1 MGGKRP
7 DQHNIDPAEA
17 GATDYKSRVDVHGI
31 PEQEVQKVAQQA
43 DRDRESMIPK
53 NVDNPALADLKA
65 RRAQQAADRA
75 AERGDD
81 AADEDGLT
89 S

>member
-17 GATDYKSRVDVHGI
+17 GATDYKSRVDVHGT
-31 PEQEVQKVAQQA
+31 PDMEKQRVAQQPA
-43 DRDRESMIPK
+43 RDRESMIPQ

-75 AERGDD
+75 EERGEATDD
-81 AADEDGLT
+81 GRGED
-89 S
+89 

>member
-17 GATDYKSRVDVHGI
+17 GATDYKSRVDVHGTPDI
-31 PEQEVQKVAQQA
+31 EKQLVAQQPA
-43 DRDRESMIPK
+43 RDRESMIPK

-75 AERGDD
+75 EERGDD
-81 AADEDGLT
+81 AGGAPDEG
-89 S
+89 

>member
-31 PEQEVQKVAQQA
+31 PEQEKQRVAQQPSK
-43 DRDRESMIPK
+43 DRESMIPQ

-75 AERGDD
+75 EERGA
-81 AADEDGLT
+81 AADGDDEG
-89 S
+89 